1 MNDVEKNQ
9 EQLKVV
15 LANLD
20 NNFIEDYEFW
30 KRLVDDINLGLKNF
44 HPDTE
49 CFTYNE
55 FCKSFKDELKN
66 YSESHQ
72 GMDLG
77 TIHTAVQQIMFSKI
91 SKKSS

>member
-30 KRLVDDINLGLKNF
+30 KRLVDDIK
-44 HPDTE
+44 
-49 CFTYNE
+49 
-55 FCKSFKDELKN
+55 
-66 YSESHQ
+66 
-72 GMDLG
+72 
-77 TIHTAVQQIMFSKI
+77 QIMFSKI